1 MPATSAHLPKM
12 RMNER
17 SKTDFIRLN
26 HNKSDASFDGS
37 VIQVG
42 PLSSFTAESI
52 EIVKLSNQQI
62 EESKDLRMR
71 ANLLMKECF
80 DYSKKTAKS
89 VDDQF
94 AKKIADTL
102 GLAVIIHNSFII
114 RILFPKMDIFP
125 SII

>member
-26 HNKSDASFDGS
+26 HNKSDASFDSS

-52 EIVKLSNQQI
+52 EVVKLSNQQI

-71 ANLLMKECF
+71 ANLLMKECY

-102 GLAVIIHNSFII
+102 GLAVIIYNTFII
-114 RILFPKMDIFP
+114 EILILKWIFLQV
-125 SII
+125 